1 MSVFNYKQ
9 RNNIILTIII
19 LLGIFLLW
27 SLKGLLSAILGAIVL
42 YTIFR
47 SLYLK
52 MIIKWRWRKVLASLT
67 IIFSS
72 LIIIIIPFLALS
84 VLTIN
89 KISKIKYD
97 SQDLQRAILKINKIV
112 GIDVQNSQ
120 YVNDIIN
127 KASNSAAGL
136 FPTIIGGA
144 FGIFLTITVMY
155 FILFFMFTQHENF
168 EQNLLKYAPFKPVN
182 ATKFGIELR
191 NTTYSN
197 VLGQGVIAL
206 IQGIIVAVLFML
218 TGIKD
223 PIFWAVISTFLSFLP
238 VVGAPI
244 VTVPVGIIQLAN
256 GNTWQGVVILVVTFV
271 VIINIDNVIR
281 FIINKRVANTH
292 PIITVIG
299 VIIGIPAFGIL
310 GLVFGPLLLSYFVL
324 LVQIYESSL
333 LATDRYERIHNG
345 DNDLN
350 IENKN

>member
-19 LLGIFLLW
+19 LLGIFLIW

-52 MIIKWRWRKVLASLT
+52 MITQWRWKKVAASLT

-72 LIIIIIPFLALS
+72 FIIIIIPFLVLS

-97 SQDLQRAILKINKIV
+97 AHYLERAINKINKIA

-120 YVNDIIN
+120 YVDDIVN

-155 FILFFMFTQHENF
+155 FILFFMFTQHDKF
-168 EQNLLKYAPFKPVN
+168 EQSLLKYAPFNPGN
-182 ATKFGIELR
+182 AIKFGTELR

-206 IQGIIVAVLFML
+206 IQGIIVGILFFA

-244 VTVPVGIIQLAN
+244 VTVPVGIMQLVN
-256 GNTWQGVVILVVTFV
+256 GNTWQGVLILAVTFV
-271 VIINIDNVIR
+271 IIINIDNVIR
-281 FIINKRVANTH
+281 FMINKRVADTH

-299 VIIGIPAFGIL
+299 VIIGIPTFGIL

-333 LATDRYERIHNG
+333 AATDRFERMHNG
-345 DNDLN
+345 ETELK
-350 IENKN
+350 E